1 MYPGESAL
9 YSHFHLTPS
18 TPFSLYFFNHSR
30 VPRLSQHQHGRN
42 KIFLGSFVFFC
53 PSLHVCLILPSP
65 SPACW
70 PFCVPVC
77 CPSCLYVCQLKSFP
91 FIILC
96 THITLS
102 LFNAFS
108 SAACMVT
115 SVESN
120 LQKRQL

>member
-1 MYPGESAL
+1 MYPGELAL

-30 VPRLSQHQHGRN
+30 VPRLSQQQHGRN
-42 KIFLGSFVFFC
+42 KIFLGSFGFFL
-53 PSLHVCLILPSP
+53 SLSARLSH
-65 SPACW
+65 PAIT
-70 PFCVPVC
+70 F
-77 CPSCLYVCQLKSFP
+77 SCLLAFLCACLLSILFVCQLKSFP

-102 LFNAFS
+102 ILYAFS